1 MIAASPKI
9 TRYRIVFTAAYV
21 FPSFDDHHET
31 EPSRLFLP
39 TENPEGPFA
48 KGDLGGFSTASEIPP
63 DPPLPK
69 GGTGKDGLQFDL
81 STHRVSQLGSR
92 SAFDKRLQE
101 VMQPGIR
108 APLIL

>member
-39 TENPEGPFA
+39 TENPEA
-48 KGDLGGFSTASEIPP
+48 
-63 DPPLPK
+63 PLPK
-69 GGTGKDGLQFDL
+69 GGCTQSVHGKISPPPFIKGDRGGF
-81 STHRVSQLGSR
+81 RYV
-92 SAFDKRLQE
+92 E
-101 VMQPGIR
+101 VIHL
-108 APLIL
+108 ADI

>member
-39 TENPEGPFA
+39 TENPE
-48 KGDLGGFSTASEIPP
+48 
-63 DPPLPK
+63 
-69 GGTGKDGLQFDL
+69 
-81 STHRVSQLGSR
+81 
-92 SAFDKRLQE
+92 
-101 VMQPGIR
+101 
-108 APLIL
+108 APLLKEGT